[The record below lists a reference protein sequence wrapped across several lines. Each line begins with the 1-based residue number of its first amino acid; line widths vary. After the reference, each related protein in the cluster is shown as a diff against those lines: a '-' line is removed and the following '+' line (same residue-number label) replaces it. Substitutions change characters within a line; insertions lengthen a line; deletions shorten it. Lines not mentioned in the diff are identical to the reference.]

1 MRRPQAT
8 PAPAPEAEPS
18 VRLGPGR
25 AGGPVVLERYRLDRR
40 LGAGGFGVVWRG
52 HDLKLKR
59 DVAVK
64 VVPRGG
70 NDAQR
75 SRTEREALAAARL
88 NHPGIVALYEFGYD
102 DDDLY
107 LVSEL
112 VEGATL
118 GELSREGAVSDR
130 DAARIGLA
138 LCDALSHAHAR
149 GVIHRDV
156 KPANVMVVAE
166 PAAGSG
172 FAKLTDLGIAHVAS
186 AEDLTAAGDVVGT
199 LAYMAPEQA
208 EGRPVT
214 AACDVYSLA
223 LTLYEA
229 WTGTNPVRAQSP
241 AATARRV
248 GLTLPPLR
256 SLRRDLP
263 PELAEAIDAA
273 LDPDP
278 AYRPQPVELRAVL
291 AEVEDGLADEGGLV
305 EPETLERFGLTAVRA
320 RTRLV
325 TLMHRAAPDA
335 SRAGFMTVH
344 RAAPDASR
352 AGEEWAPAPRRGA
365 ALAARGAAGLGAGLL
380 ALAAFSG
387 LGPEPSFSPMAAA
400 AVAGLAV
407 VALPRVGWLVAAT
420 AVCLWLATEGGQ
432 PGTAVVLACALAIT
446 PLLLPKA
453 GMLWSAPA
461 LAPLL
466 GAVGIAP
473 MFVGLAT
480 LAPTP
485 RRRAGLGAAGF
496 AWLALCEVL
505 TERDLLFGAADGTLA
520 RARWEGSAVN
530 AVGDAVV
537 PLLSTPALAPALVWA
552 VFALLLPLFAR
563 GRWAAA
569 DMLVA
574 GAWAVGL
581 VAAHAALGDALS
593 GAGPGLA
600 QGVVVGAALGALVA
614 VTVGLLPSWS
624 HERHHTPR
632 AGRGSRSRT
641 TLSPDR

>member
-1 MRRPQAT
+1 
-8 PAPAPEAEPS
+8 
-18 VRLGPGR
+18 
-25 AGGPVVLERYRLDRR
+25 
-40 LGAGGFGVVWRG
+40 
-52 HDLKLKR
+52 
-59 DVAVK
+59 
-64 VVPRGG
+64 
-70 NDAQR
+70 
-75 SRTEREALAAARL
+75 
-88 NHPGIVALYEFGYD
+88 
-102 DDDLY
+102 
-107 LVSEL
+107 
-112 VEGATL
+112 
-118 GELSREGAVSDR
+118 
-130 DAARIGLA
+130 
-138 LCDALSHAHAR
+138 
-149 GVIHRDV
+149 
-156 KPANVMVVAE
+156 
-166 PAAGSG
+166 
-172 FAKLTDLGIAHVAS
+172 
-186 AEDLTAAGDVVGT
+186 
-199 LAYMAPEQA
+199 
-208 EGRPVT
+208 
-214 AACDVYSLA
+214 
-223 LTLYEA
+223 
-229 WTGTNPVRAQSP
+229 
-241 AATARRV
+241 
-248 GLTLPPLR
+248 
-256 SLRRDLP
+256 
-263 PELAEAIDAA
+263 
-273 LDPDP
+273 
-278 AYRPQPVELRAVL
+278 
-291 AEVEDGLADEGGLV
+291 
-305 EPETLERFGLTAVRA
+305 
-320 RTRLV
+320 
-325 TLMHRAAPDA
+325 
-335 SRAGFMTVH
+335 
-344 RAAPDASR
+344 
-352 AGEEWAPAPRRGA
+352 
-365 ALAARGAAGLGAGLL
+365 LGAGLL

-387 LGPEPSFSPMAAA
+387 LGPDPSFSPVAAA
-400 AVAGLAV
+400 AVAGLAA

-552 VFALLLPLFAR
+552 VLALLLPLFAR

-574 GAWAVGL
+574 GAWTVGL

-600 QGVVVGAALGALVA
+600 QGVVVGAALGAVVA

-624 HERHHTPR
+624 YERHHTPR